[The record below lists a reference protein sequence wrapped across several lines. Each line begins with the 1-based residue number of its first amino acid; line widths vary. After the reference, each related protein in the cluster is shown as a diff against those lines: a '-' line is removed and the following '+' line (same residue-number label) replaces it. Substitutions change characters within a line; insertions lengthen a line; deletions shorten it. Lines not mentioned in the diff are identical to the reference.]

1 VDGPSLTART
11 YAPAL
16 SDVVPALP
24 EVTVH
29 HPDAINAEA
38 INQAQLHLE
47 LVQQLAGQQDSADP
61 FSPWRDVSLHAHLA
75 VAHVELVIAPTAPA
89 VLPPA
94 SLMALEDR
102 EYDEGEPAARSR
114 ALLDV
119 AGALLEAVPTA
130 TETALGGHLYQARL
144 ALGRALSFVPT
155 HTPQRLTS

>member
-1 VDGPSLTART
+1 M
-11 YAPAL
+11 
-16 SDVVPALP
+16 P

-29 HPDAINAEA
+29 HLDAINAEA

-47 LVQQLAGQQDSADP
+47 LVQQLADQQDSADP
-61 FSPWRDVSLHAHLA
+61 FSPWRDVSLHAQLA

-102 EYDEGEPAARSR
+102 EYDEGEPAVRSR

-119 AGALLEAVPTA
+119 AGALLEAVPATTA
-130 TETALGGHLYQARL
+130 TVPGGHLHEARL

-155 HTPQRLTS
+155 NSPQRLTS